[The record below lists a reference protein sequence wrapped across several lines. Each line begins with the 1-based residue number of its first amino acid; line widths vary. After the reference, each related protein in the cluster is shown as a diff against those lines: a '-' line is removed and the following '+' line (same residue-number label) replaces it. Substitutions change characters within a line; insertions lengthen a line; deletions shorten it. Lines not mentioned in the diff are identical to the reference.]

1 MDDQLRALY
10 IFARTVELGS
20 FRATARTLRLS
31 PSVVSYQI
39 AQLEKLYGV
48 ALLYR
53 STRKLSLTHDGEK
66 IYASAQRMVLAAEDC
81 FRELSGTEGDSVG
94 SISITLPASFS
105 TGILIPEIAS
115 FAKTHPKVR
124 MEIFYSDEQQD
135 ITSAGIDIAIRVGD
149 MQDSN
154 LKAKRLFDLP
164 RKLVAAPAYVA
175 TQKKLT
181 HPDDLANWNWVQFSE
196 TPRHRVLKNKKGQ
209 TCRLDCNS
217 QVTVHNASAMVQ
229 LLIEGCGIASP
240 PLFLA
245 ADAIESGKL
254 VELLQNWSVDPITV
268 YAVWHANAPR
278 GGLVTKFIDTIS
290 DGVKSR

>member
-10 IFARTVELGS
+10 IFAKTIELGS

-39 AQLEKLYGV
+39 TQLEKHYGV

-66 IYASAQRMVLAAEDC
+66 AYANAQRMVLAAEEC
-81 FRELSGTEGDSVG
+81 FRDLSGTEGDSVG
-94 SISITLPASFS
+94 RISITLPASFS
-105 TGILIPEIAS
+105 AGVLIPEIAT
-115 FAKTHPKVR
+115 FAKTYPKVM

-135 ITSAGIDIAIRVGD
+135 IISAGIDVAIRVGD

-164 RKLVAAPAYVA
+164 RKLVAAPKYVA
-175 TQKKLT
+175 RQKKLT
-181 HPDDLANWNWVQFSE
+181 HPDGLSNWNWVQFSE
-196 TPRHRVLKNKKGQ
+196 TPRHRSLKNKNGQ
-209 TCRLDCNS
+209 TCRLECNS
-217 QVTVHNASAMVQ
+217 QITVHNANAMVQ
-229 LLIEGCGIASP
+229 LLIEGCGVASP

-245 ADAIESGKL
+245 AEAIEAEKL
-254 VELLQNWSVDPITV
+254 VALLPKWSVEPITV

-278 GGLVTKFIDTIS
+278 ESLVTKFIETITGS
-290 DGVKSR
+290 LKLA